1 MQTARFHAG
10 DTIISEGEAGDTA
23 FLIVAGSVE
32 VTIGAGAA
40 AKSLGVLGPGDVFG
54 EMSLIEPGPR
64 SASVRAL
71 TDAECFVT
79 DYDAFVNSTQADPER
94 AVQLMKTLVR
104 RLRQTN
110 ERMARID
117 PGTGHRIQQ
126 WLHVI
131 LAGLGEHDALSAPEM
146 ETLQRDLRMLL
157 QIEHFQIAAAE
168 LGKAEQVLAYMI
180 RPNIEDCLRLWF
192 GKVEAT
198 DAAIWNQFGA
208 DVALASRG
216 HYDHWALNVEH
227 PRLLVALVIML
238 DQFRRNM
245 YRETPEMY
253 ACDRRCLALVRR
265 GLRVGVARRLRPI
278 ERVFLCLALTHSEAL
293 DDQHLC
299 MEEWGRAMEELAP
312 EDPLNAFHEIFH
324 RHVAVIMRFGRFPH
338 RNKVLQRAST
348 PAEEDFL
355 LDNAFRF
362 DLPLVR
368 QPDGSL
374 AFAGTVKRRT
384 VKLLD
389 HEYQTLLPAADE
401 AHPTFEFAYAGPD
414 AVFTRTQEQLRK
426 QGYVRIGDSVPDFTA
441 HTSMGVINF
450 HEFIRDSWCVLF
462 SHPADFTPVCT
473 TELGVTARLEDEWK
487 KRGVKVIGLSVDGA
501 EDHARW
507 IADIN
512 ATQRAQVN
520 FPIIAD
526 KDRRVS
532 MLFGMLD
539 PTQFHHGPGLGETM
553 AVRSVFV
560 ISPQKRVELM
570 LTYPAHV
577 GRNFDEILRVI
588 DALQLSQ
595 RYRVATPANWRP
607 GDDTV
612 VLPFVSDEEAERLF
626 AEQGGVRTV
635 RSYLRYVRDPSMR
648 LF

>member
-293 DDQHLC
+293 EDQHLC

>member
-1 MQTARFHAG
+1 VQTVRFHAG

-23 FLIVAGSVE
+23 FLITEGSVE
-32 VTIGAGAA
+32 VSVGKGAG
-40 AKSLGVLGPGDVFG
+40 AKSLGLLGPGDVFG

-64 SASVRAL
+64 SATVRAVGEV
-71 TDAECFVT
+71 ECFAA
-79 DYDAFVNSTQADPER
+79 DYDGFVGAGAAPER
-94 AVQLMKTLVR
+94 AVELMRTLVR
-104 RLRQTN
+104 RLRRTN
-110 ERMARID
+110 ERVARID

-131 LAGLGEHDALSAPEM
+131 LAGLDENDALSAPEM
-146 ETLQRDLRMLL
+146 ETLQRELRMLL
-157 QIEHFQIAAAE
+157 QIEHFQIAPAE
-168 LGKAEQVLAYMI
+168 VDKGEEILAFMI
-180 RPNIEDCLRLWF
+180 RPDIEDCLRLWF

-198 DAAIWNQFGA
+198 DQDIWTRFGA

-216 HYDHWALNVEH
+216 HCDHWALNVEH
-227 PRLLVALVIML
+227 PRLLVALVVML

-245 YRETPEMY
+245 YRESPEMY
-253 ACDRRCLALVRR
+253 ACDKRCLALVKR
-265 GLRVGVARRLRPI
+265 GLRVGVARRLRPV

-293 DDQHLC
+293 EDQHLC

-324 RHVAVIMRFGRFPH
+324 RHLAVVMRFGRFPH

-348 PAEEDFL
+348 PAEEAFL

-362 DLPLVR
+362 DLPLAR
-368 QPDGSL
+368 QADGSL
-374 AFAGTVKRRT
+374 AFAGTVRRRT

-389 HEYQTLLPAADE
+389 HEYQTLLPADDE
-401 AHPTFEFAYAGPD
+401 AHPAFEFAYAGPD

-441 HTSMGVINF
+441 HTSMGVIGF

-473 TELGVTARLEDEWK
+473 TELGVTARLEDEWR

-539 PTQFHHGPGLGETM
+539 PTQFHHGAGLGETM

-560 ISPQKRVELM
+560 ISPQRRVELT

-607 GDDTV
+607 GEDTV
-612 VLPFVSDEEAERLF
+612 VLPFVSDEEAERMF
-626 AEQGGVRTV
+626 AEKGGVRTV

-648 LF
+648 IF